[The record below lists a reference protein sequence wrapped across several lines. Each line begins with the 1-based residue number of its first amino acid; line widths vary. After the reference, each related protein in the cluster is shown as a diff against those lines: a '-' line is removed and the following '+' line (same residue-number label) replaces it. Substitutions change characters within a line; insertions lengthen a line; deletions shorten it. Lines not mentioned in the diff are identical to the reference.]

1 MNVQIA
7 ESIDMVTITGVI
19 CGIEDFGIMGFAYLE
34 SPSLSN
40 DGIDNDNDGII
51 DESRDNGIDDDG
63 WEGF

>member
-1 MNVQIA
+1 M
-7 ESIDMVTITGVI
+7 I